1 MNTTLFFENYLILI
15 VAIFK
20 RARLDAKRGDK
31 AAARFLQYFCAHRR
45 NLQQFQKQEI
55 L

>member
-31 AAARFLQYFCAHRR
+31 AAARFLQYFGAHRR

>member
-1 MNTTLFFENYLILI
+1 MELISLY
-15 VAIFK
+15 APPPATD
-20 RARLDAKRGDK
+20 ARRGDRS
-31 AAARFLQYFCAHRR
+31 AAQFLQYFCAHRR

>member
-20 RARLDAKRGDK
+20 RARLDARRGDRS
-31 AAARFLQYFCAHRR
+31 AAQFLQYFGAHRR
-45 NLQQFQKQEI
+45 NLQQFQKQES

>member
-20 RARLDAKRGDK
+20 RARLDARRGDRS
-31 AAARFLQYFCAHRR
+31 ARLFLQYFGASVPKR
-45 NLQQFQKQEI
+45 KVSKTA
-55 L
+55 